1 MANISDV
8 AALAGV
14 SAATVSRVLASDER
28 FRVRP
33 ETRER
38 VLDAAREL
46 DYVPS
51 HAGRSLR
58 TARSSAI
65 AVAVPDVT
73 SAVFAELM
81 AGATEAATENGLSL
95 VLAKAEQLAAESDW
109 VTRVWGKGRV
119 DGIIL
124 QIPDGAPTDLVAA
137 LARQQ
142 LPVVLINSLGEGPLD
157 SIVLDDGAGVSL
169 AVEHLVGLGHRDIGF
184 IGGLRSSATG
194 IRRREGFISALRE
207 RGLPVPGEAAPS
219 EWMTDRGYGG
229 HDGRTAAAQLLASSS
244 LPTAIVVANLNAALG
259 VLAEIHRSPL
269 RVPDDISLVALHD
282 VWYADALW
290 PPLTTVRMP
299 LRELGAAAVQM
310 LLAHDRDAPVH
321 AVVNDAPVLVV
332 RESTSRPAA
341 RGAS

>member
-1 MANISDV
+1 MAKISDV

-38 VLDAAREL
+38 VLDAARQL

-73 SAVFAELM
+73 SAVFAELT
-81 AGATEAATENGLSL
+81 AGATEAATAHGLSL

-109 VTRVWGKGRV
+109 ISRVWGKGRV
-119 DGIIL
+119 DGLIL
-124 QIPDGAPTDLVAA
+124 QIPDGAPPGLVES
-137 LARQQ
+137 LARQE

-157 SIVLDDGAGVSL
+157 TIVLDDDAAISV

-184 IGGLRSSATG
+184 IGGLPSNATSV
-194 IRRREGFISALRE
+194 RRRAGFMSALRE

-229 HDGRTAAAQLLASSS
+229 HDGRTAAAHLLASPS
-244 LPTAIVVANLNAALG
+244 LPTAVVVANLNAALG

-269 RVPDDISLVALHD
+269 RVPDDMSLIALHD

-299 LRELGAAAVQM
+299 LRELGAAAVRM
-310 LLAHDRDAPVH
+310 LLDHDREEPVH
-321 AVVNDAPVLVV
+321 AVVSAPPVLIV
-332 RESTSRPAA
+332 RESTARPA
-341 RGAS
+341 SS